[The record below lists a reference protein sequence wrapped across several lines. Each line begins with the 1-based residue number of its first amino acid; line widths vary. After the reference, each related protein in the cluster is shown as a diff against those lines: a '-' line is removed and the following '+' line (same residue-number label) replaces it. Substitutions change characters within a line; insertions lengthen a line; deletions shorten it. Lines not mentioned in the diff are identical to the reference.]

1 MMSALTKSLLLFALN
16 LLDAQLTI
24 IWVRSGVA
32 TEGNGLM
39 ARVLEAGNAPFFLTK
54 LVVGASVAY
63 LLYRFS
69 ALPLARRGMRLVLG
83 LYLALMLVHAA
94 TGLAAL
100 NEVGSGA
107 LVFYI
112 ARLPQTLLA
121 ILS

>member
-1 MMSALTKSLLLFALN
+1 MSALTKSLLLFALN

-32 TEGNGLM
+32 TEGNGVM

-69 ALPLARRGMRLVLG
+69 SLTVARRGMRLVLG
-83 LYLALMLVHAA
+83 FYLALMLVHAA
-94 TGLAAL
+94 TGLSAL
-100 NEVGSGA
+100 NMIGSGA
-107 LVFYI
+107 LVAYV

>member
-1 MMSALTKSLLLFALN
+1 MSALTKSLLLFALN

-94 TGLAAL
+94 TGVAAL
-100 NEVGSGA
+100 GQIGSGA
-107 LVFYI
+107 LVLYV